1 MAGNV
6 LFSCESMCCNNPNT
20 IGSVQDMTD
29 FSSPQSRVVAT
40 SNGSKIFTSSSAKDH
55 CVEVRSRFL
64 SLHLV
69 IVSSDNTA
77 VIGHLISIKHLSM

>member
-1 MAGNV
+1 MYCFLVNLCAAIIQ
-6 LFSCESMCCNNPNT
+6 T

-64 SLHLV
+64 LLRLV

-77 VIGHLISIKHLSM
+77 VIGHLISIKHLNM